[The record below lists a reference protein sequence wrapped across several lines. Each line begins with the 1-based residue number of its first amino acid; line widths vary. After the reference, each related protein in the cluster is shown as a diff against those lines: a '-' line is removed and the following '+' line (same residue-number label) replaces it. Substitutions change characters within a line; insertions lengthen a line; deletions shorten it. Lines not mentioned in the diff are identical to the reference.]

1 MRIISTLFDDI
12 GTMPFGRLS
21 RRTVQ
26 APAETPPNNA
36 PMSRRD
42 ELKLLEKK
50 ALEKGMSN
58 DELSGIQRI
67 GECSEQVQT
76 RITQLHQWLAA
87 H

>member
-1 MRIISTLFDDI
+1 MISMLFDDI
-12 GTMPFGRLS
+12 GSMTVGRLS

-26 APAETPPNNA
+26 APPETPPKNA

-42 ELKLLEKK
+42 ELRLLEKK

-67 GECSEQVQT
+67 GECVEQVQT